1 MDTTDWTK
9 AIAYLGGSPEEEQ
22 RLIHQFSAEIR
33 KVVENATAS
42 HPGLMTRPQHA
53 KQLAGIGRATF
64 SIAETLPMDLKVG
77 FLQPGQTYPALVR
90 FSNAAGEVRPSD
102 ATPDLRG
109 VAIRVFPNEG
119 NTHDWLMTN
128 AEEHHAKDAIEAM
141 ATTLAFAGE
150 SALSNALES
159 LLGGESDESAAVD
172 KITTIFDKA
181 AGVRRLIFNIGIGDA
196 LHIVKTLSKQM
207 KIPVESLATETFWSR
222 APIVIGNTAVKFLLR
237 PQLSK
242 NIDSPTPDDLHT
254 ELAHRLKAGPV
265 IYDFCIQR
273 FLNPI
278 DTPIEN
284 ARQPWKSPIEAV
296 GSLTLLQQDIDD
308 EVGISD
314 GAKTEHMGFTP
325 WNVNSPDFVPI
336 GSMNRARKLVY
347 ESSASARHANV

>member
-1 MDTTDWTK
+1 MDTADWAN
-9 AIAYLGGSPEEEQ
+9 AINYLGGSPEEEQ
-22 RLIHQFSAEIR
+22 RLIHQFSTDIR

-64 SIAETLPMDLKVG
+64 AVTGEIPLDLQIG
-77 FLQPGQTYPALVR
+77 FLKPGKTYPALVR
-90 FSNAAGEVRPSD
+90 FSNAAGEIRSSD
-102 ATPDLRG
+102 AVPDLRG
-109 VAIRVFPNEG
+109 VAIRVFPDIG
-119 NTHDWLMTN
+119 NSHDWLMTN

-141 ATTLAFAGE
+141 ATTLAFADE
-150 SALSNALES
+150 SVMSNALES
-159 LLGGESDESAAVD
+159 VLGHESDESTAID

-222 APIVIGNTAVKFLLR
+222 APIVIGKTAMKFLLR

-242 NIDSPTPDDLHT
+242 NMDSPTPDNLHT
-254 ELAHRLKAGPV
+254 ELAYRLKAGPV

-273 FLNPI
+273 YLNPI

-284 ARQPWKSPIEAV
+284 ARQAWKSPIEAI
-296 GSLTLLQQDIDD
+296 GTLTLSQQDIDD
-308 EVGISD
+308 DIGISD
-314 GAKTEHMGFTP
+314 AAKTEHLGFSP

-336 GSMNRARKLVY
+336 GSMNRARKMVY
-347 ESSASARHANV
+347 DVSASARHANA